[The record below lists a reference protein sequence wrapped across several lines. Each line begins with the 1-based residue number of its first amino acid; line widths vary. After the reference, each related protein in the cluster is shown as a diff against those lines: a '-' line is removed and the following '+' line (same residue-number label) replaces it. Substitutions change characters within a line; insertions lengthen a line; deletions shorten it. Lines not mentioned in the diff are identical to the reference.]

1 MSGINKNMGCKATH
15 DLNKYLDE
23 IDAQSRKEDQD
34 EEMQIAKENDIEQ
47 AFISGPLNE
56 EFDYIEEGE
65 VWTREDVIDEGADEL
80 CATETMINLFSV
92 NVSDEVK
99 LKVLS
104 DIREKIMT
112 QLKGG

>member
-23 IDAQSRKEDQD
+23 IDAQSRKE

-47 AFISGPLNE
+47 AFISGPLKE
-56 EFDYIEEGE
+56 EFDYIDTCC
-65 VWTREDVIDEGADEL
+65 VWTREDVIDECADEL
-80 CATETMINLFSV
+80 CATETMVNLLST

-104 DIREKIMT
+104 DIRESIFVKF
-112 QLKGG
+112 GGEL